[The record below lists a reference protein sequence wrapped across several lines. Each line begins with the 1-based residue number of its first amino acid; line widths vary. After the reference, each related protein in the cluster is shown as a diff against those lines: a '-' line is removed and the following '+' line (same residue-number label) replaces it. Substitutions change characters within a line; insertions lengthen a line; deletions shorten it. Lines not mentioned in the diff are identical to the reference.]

1 MIKHGDGGSLTRS
14 EAAFG
19 GGVPVWKERS
29 DHEGSFSSEPAL
41 TDVRNL
47 AAEHGAN
54 AVVVEGHAHEEHHGE
69 LGHETYFQF
78 HASAYLCP
86 TLSR

>member
-1 MIKHGDGGSLTRS
+1 
-14 EAAFG
+14 
-19 GGVPVWKERS
+19 
-29 DHEGSFSSEPAL
+29 L

-86 TLSR
+86 TPTR